1 MNAMNTETK
10 KRKKNRGGDAQL
22 EMTPMI
28 DVVFQLLIFF
38 IVTLNQP
45 DILSQFDAL
54 RPSDDKSTEV
64 KDPPA
69 AITIKGFPSR
79 PGLGAY
85 FFGNDQNR
93 RTVTLDQLRGVA
105 AQMAKVNRN
114 QNVVVNCTDTAP
126 HGCLVRV
133 LDLLADAGLRS
144 VSVFSLDNGS
154 EKPW

>member
-105 AQMAKVNRN
+105 AQMA
-114 QNVVVNCTDTAP
+114 DTAP

-133 LDLLADAGLRS
+133 LDLLADSGLRS

>member
-1 MNAMNTETK
+1 MADENK
-10 KRKKNRGGDAQL
+10 KGKNKGEEATL

-54 RPSDDKSTEV
+54 RPAAQESRDLV
-64 KDPPA
+64 DPPTS
-69 AITIKGFPSR
+69 ITIKGFPAH
-79 PGLGAY
+79 PGLCAY

-105 AQMAKVNRN
+105 SQMAKVNRN

>member
-1 MNAMNTETK
+1 MSAEEK

-54 RPSDDKSTEV
+54 RPSDDKSSEV
-64 KDPPA
+64 KDTPA
-69 AITIKGFPSR
+69 SITIKGFPSH

-85 FFGNDQNR
+85 LFGNDDNR
-93 RTVTLDQLRGVA
+93 RTVTLEQLRGVA
-105 AQMAKVNRN
+105 GQMARVNRN
-114 QNVVVNCTDTAP
+114 QSVIVNCDDSAP

-133 LDLLADAGLRS
+133 LDLLADAGLHT

>member
-1 MNAMNTETK
+1 MSNENK
-10 KRKKNRGGDAQL
+10 KGKNKGEEATL

-28 DVVFQLLIFF
+28 DVVFQLLIFV

-54 RPSDDKSTEV
+54 RPSDDKSSEV
-64 KDPPA
+64 KDTPA
-69 AITIKGFPSR
+69 SITIKGFPSH

-85 FFGNDQNR
+85 LFGNDDNR
-93 RTVTLDQLRGVA
+93 RTVTLEQLRGVA
-105 AQMAKVNRN
+105 GQRARVNRN
-114 QNVVVNCTDTAP
+114 QSVIVNCTDSAP
-126 HGCLVRV
+126 PGCLVRV

>member
-1 MNAMNTETK
+1 MADENK
-10 KRKKNRGGDAQL
+10 KGKNKGEEATL

-54 RPSDDKSTEV
+54 RPAAQESREV
-64 KDPPA
+64 QDPPA

>member
-1 MNAMNTETK
+1 MSAEPK
-10 KRKKNRGGDAQL
+10 KQKNKGEEASL

-54 RPSDDKSTEV
+54 RPAAQESREV
-64 KDPPA
+64 QDPPA
-69 AITIKGFPSR
+69 SITIKGFPAH

-105 AQMAKVNRN
+105 SQMAKVNRN

>member
-1 MNAMNTETK
+1 MSAEPK
-10 KRKKNRGGDAQL
+10 KSKKNRGGDAQL

-54 RPSDDKSTEV
+54 RPAAQESRDVVDQ
-64 KDPPA
+64 PA
-69 AITIKGFPSR
+69 SITIKGFPSH

-85 FFGNDQNR
+85 MFGNDATR
-93 RTVTLDQLRGVA
+93 RTVTLEQLRGFA
-105 AQMAKVNRN
+105 GQMAKANRN
-114 QNVVVNCTDTAP
+114 QSVIVNCTDTAP

-144 VSVFSLDNGS
+144 VSVFSLDNGPD
-154 EKPW
+154 KPW

>member
-1 MNAMNTETK
+1 MADENKKGKNKGEEAM
-10 KRKKNRGGDAQL
+10 L

-54 RPSDDKSTEV
+54 RPAAQESREV
-64 KDPPA
+64 QDPPA
-69 AITIKGFPSR
+69 AITIKGFPAH

-105 AQMAKVNRN
+105 SQMAKVNRN

>member
-1 MNAMNTETK
+1 MADQK
-10 KRKKNRGGDAQL
+10 KKKKNKGDEATL

-45 DILSQFDAL
+45 DILSQLEAL
-54 RPSDDKSTEV
+54 RPAPNPSPQEV
-64 KDPPA
+64 VDPPTS
-69 AITIKGFPSR
+69 ITIKGFPSH

-85 FFGNDQNR
+85 LFGSDENR
-93 RTVTLDQLRGVA
+93 RTVTLEQLRGFA
-105 AQMAKVNRN
+105 GQMAKANRN
-114 QNVVVNCTDTAP
+114 QSVIVNCTDSAP

-133 LDLLADAGLRS
+133 LDLLADAGLRT
-144 VSVFSLDNGS
+144 VSVFSLDNGT

>member
-1 MNAMNTETK
+1 MADENK
-10 KRKKNRGGDAQL
+10 KGKNKGEEATL

-54 RPSDDKSTEV
+54 RPAAQESREV
-64 KDPPA
+64 QDPPA

-133 LDLLADAGLRS
+133 LDLLADSGLRS
-144 VSVFSLDNGS
+144 VSVFSLDNGT

>member
-1 MNAMNTETK
+1 MADENK
-10 KRKKNRGGDAQL
+10 KGKNKGEEATL

-54 RPSDDKSTEV
+54 RPAAQESREV
-64 KDPPA
+64 QDPPA
-69 AITIKGFPSR
+69 AITIQGFPSR

-154 EKPW
+154 EKSW

>member
-1 MNAMNTETK
+1 
-10 KRKKNRGGDAQL
+10 
-22 EMTPMI
+22 MI

-54 RPSDDKSTEV
+54 RPAAQESREV
-64 KDPPA
+64 QDPPA
-69 AITIKGFPSR
+69 AITIQGFPAH

-133 LDLLADAGLRS
+133 LDLLADSGLRS

>member
-1 MNAMNTETK
+1 MADENK
-10 KRKKNRGGDAQL
+10 KGKNKGEEATL

-54 RPSDDKSTEV
+54 RPSGETSSEV
-64 KDPPA
+64 KDPPTS
-69 AITIKGFPSR
+69 ITIKGFPSH

-85 FFGNDQNR
+85 LFGNDQNR
-93 RTVTLDQLRGVA
+93 RTVTLEQLRGVA

-114 QNVVVNCTDTAP
+114 QSVLVNCDDSAP

>member
-1 MNAMNTETK
+1 MADENK
-10 KRKKNRGGDAQL
+10 KGKNKGEEATL

-54 RPSDDKSTEV
+54 RPAAQESREV
-64 KDPPA
+64 QDPPA

-133 LDLLADAGLRS
+133 LDLLADSGLRS

>member
-1 MNAMNTETK
+1 MADENK
-10 KRKKNRGGDAQL
+10 KGKNKGEEATL

-54 RPSDDKSTEV
+54 RPAAQESREV
-64 KDPPA
+64 QDPPA
-69 AITIKGFPSR
+69 SITIQGFPSR

-105 AQMAKVNRN
+105 SQMAKVNRN

-154 EKPW
+154 ETPW

>member
-1 MNAMNTETK
+1 MKE
-10 KRKKNRGGDAQL
+10 KRDSQEAKV

-54 RPSDDKSTEV
+54 RPSDDKSSEV
-64 KDPPA
+64 KDTPA
-69 AITIKGFPSR
+69 SITIKGFPSH

-85 FFGNDQNR
+85 LFGNDDNR
-93 RTVTLDQLRGVA
+93 RTVTLEQLRGVA
-105 AQMAKVNRN
+105 GQMARVNRN
-114 QNVVVNCTDTAP
+114 QSVIVNCTDSAP

-133 LDLLADAGLRS
+133 LDLLADAGLHT

>member
-1 MNAMNTETK
+1 MADENK
-10 KRKKNRGGDAQL
+10 KGKNKGEEATL

-54 RPSDDKSTEV
+54 RPAAQESREV
-64 KDPPA
+64 QDPPA
-69 AITIKGFPSR
+69 SITIKGFPSR

-105 AQMAKVNRN
+105 SQMAKVNRN